1 MKCKSCNSTNL
12 RRFEA
17 LYEQGTREST
27 SSGPHYNVHHVS
39 HSSLALKCAP
49 PTRSNDDNLKSI
61 AGITLI
67 YVFGLVTASVAFF
80 LIHEVVGLVFAI
92 LAACISIALSGY
104 IASKVERSIKNDT
117 DAKIAVTR
125 KHYDIALDDWKHSW
139 YCMRCGHSD
148 IYRN

>member
-1 MKCKSCNSTNL
+1 MKCKSCNGTNL

-27 SSGPHYNVHHVS
+27 SSGPRYNVHHVS

-49 PTRSNDDNLKSI
+49 PTCTHDDNLKSV

-67 YVFGLVTASVAFF
+67 YVFGLVVAGTAFF
-80 LIHEVVGLVFAI
+80 LVHELAGLIFAI
-92 LAACISIALSGY
+92 LAACVSIALAGY
-104 IASKVERSIKNDT
+104 IASKAERSIKDDT
-117 DAKIAVTR
+117 DTKSAEHRRHHEKAV
-125 KHYDIALDDWKHSW
+125 DAWKHSW